1 MPGTHGN
8 VTGEVKSQQKVNRY
22 KMGWKGV
29 IFKASVSFR
38 EWRQYKG
45 NHYRV
50 LLREDSSPT
59 SLEDLT
65 CNSQFI
71 IWSNLS

>member
-45 NHYRV
+45 RTP
-50 LLREDSSPT
+50 LLLPWKTLPVTPSS
-59 SLEDLT
+59 
-65 CNSQFI
+65 
-71 IWSNLS
+71 LSGQIFLSYVC